1 MIARSWQQFFGSNW
15 SFNGAENPVLI
26 AQELAINNTKNRHN
40 LSIAATLEPIQGLK
54 LKAQIGRLWYN
65 QTWQKYR
72 PTSLGAGSTIA
83 YSPNLET
90 SQHYAMSTATREED
104 SLAEFTANY
113 KKGFGDH
120 HIDALAGFTMQDHT
134 YNKIGIKAI
143 QFTDNRI
150 QDIVATV
157 DPNAVQE
164 YNVNRYEYSLLSYLA
179 RFNYAYADRYT
190 VTASFRAD
198 GSSRFGKDSKYGY
211 FPSISAGWTLSNEPF
226 LKNSLQGTNI
236 RLRASWGMSGNNN
249 IGNYA
254 SIATIGT
261 GTTAI
266 GSTIEAISYESAFVD
281 SGLSW
286 ETTKQTNIGL
296 DLGFFNGRLN
306 IIGNWYN
313 SISTDVLYSLNI
325 PTISGSGSTTTN
337 LADSKIRNRGFDI
350 QLDARIL
357 EGPVTWTVGTNF
369 SLNRNKVLY
378 LSDGVDE
385 ILNSTMRSSQTHI
398 TKVGYPIGSYLA
410 YRTMGIMS
418 TADYQNTLL
427 DREVYIANGNK
438 FPENYTLKGP
448 AVPDYSLEYLSP
460 GNVIYNDYNND
471 KTISAS
477 DREIVGNPYPDFTGG
492 FNTTLSW
499 NGFDL
504 ALGFTYSMG
513 AQVVNFND
521 YYCYN
526 FEGSGNQYGV
536 VRERWISDA
545 QPGSGT
551 VPRAF
556 RHGNKNTGL
565 KVSDRYIDD
574 ADYLR
579 LSTASLGYN
588 FPKSICDRIKLQG
601 LRVYLN
607 GDNLFT
613 LTNYRG
619 FNPEVDQIN
628 NSYGK
633 TSTENKSNT
642 NMMPGF
648 DWGSYPIARI
658 ITVGAKLTF

>member
-1 MIARSWQQFFGSNW
+1 
-15 SFNGAENPVLI
+15 
-26 AQELAINNTKNRHN
+26 
-40 LSIAATLEPIQGLK
+40 
-54 LKAQIGRLWYN
+54 
-65 QTWQKYR
+65 
-72 PTSLGAGSTIA
+72 
-83 YSPNLET
+83 
-90 SQHYAMSTATREED
+90 
-104 SLAEFTANY
+104 
-113 KKGFGDH
+113 
-120 HIDALAGFTMQDHT
+120 
-134 YNKIGIKAI
+134 
-143 QFTDNRI
+143 
-150 QDIVATV
+150 
-157 DPNAVQE
+157 
-164 YNVNRYEYSLLSYLA
+164 
-179 RFNYAYADRYT
+179 
-190 VTASFRAD
+190 
-198 GSSRFGKDSKYGY
+198 
-211 FPSISAGWTLSNEPF
+211 
-226 LKNSLQGTNI
+226 
-236 RLRASWGMSGNNN
+236 
-249 IGNYA
+249 
-254 SIATIGT
+254 
-261 GTTAI
+261 
-266 GSTIEAISYESAFVD
+266 
-281 SGLSW
+281 
-286 ETTKQTNIGL
+286 
-296 DLGFFNGRLN
+296 
-306 IIGNWYN
+306 
-313 SISTDVLYSLNI
+313 
-325 PTISGSGSTTTN
+325 
-337 LADSKIRNRGFDI
+337 
-350 QLDARIL
+350 
-357 EGPVTWTVGTNF
+357 
-369 SLNRNKVLY
+369 
-378 LSDGVDE
+378 
-385 ILNSTMRSSQTHI
+385 
-398 TKVGYPIGSYLA
+398 
-410 YRTMGIMS
+410 
-418 TADYQNTLL
+418 
-427 DREVYIANGNK
+427 
-438 FPENYTLKGP
+438 

-536 VRERWISDA
+536 VRDRWISDA